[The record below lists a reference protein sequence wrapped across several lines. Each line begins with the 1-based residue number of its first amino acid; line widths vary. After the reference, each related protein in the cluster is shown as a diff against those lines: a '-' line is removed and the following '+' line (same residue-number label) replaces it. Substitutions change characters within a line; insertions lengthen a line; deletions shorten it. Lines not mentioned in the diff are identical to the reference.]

1 MPWFKVDDD
10 FYGHPKIKAIPRRH
24 RNAAISLWVLAGS
37 WCARYLT
44 DGVIPDNQVQDL
56 GYTQRDAANL
66 VDARLWIPIPG
77 GYQFHDWAAYQPT
90 RIHVEGERERLRKR
104 RAARRRADE

>member
-1 MPWFKVDDD
+1 MAI
-10 FYGHPKIKAIPRRH
+10 PKRRHRNATPIKAIPRRH

-90 RIHVEGERERLRKR
+90 RIHVESERERLRKR